1 MCNFINDMFYLYQ
14 TDLFSNHWYFYLK
27 LFIIQLVSFMKHLTF
42 NDILFNI
49 IIYVFLK
56 IFVIKLQI
64 IINVCKIFKITLI
77 VIINNI
83 NINIF

>member
-64 IINVCKIFKITLI
+64 IINVCKIFKIILI

>member
-1 MCNFINDMFYLYQ
+1 MFYLYQ

-64 IINVCKIFKITLI
+64 IINVCKIFKIILI

>member
-64 IINVCKIFKITLI
+64 IINVCKIFTLI